1 MIGFSRYYS
10 HIYMEN
16 QRVKI
21 MEEQL
26 NDHRKSIDEL
36 TKEFYKFKMKP
47 VLEDILV
54 FAQFKEVDQ

>member
-1 MIGFSRYYS
+1 
-10 HIYMEN
+10 MEH

-26 NDHRKSIDEL
+26 NDLRKSIDEL

-47 VLEDILV
+47 VL
-54 FAQFKEVDQ
+54 

>member
-1 MIGFSRYYS
+1 
-10 HIYMEN
+10 MEN

-26 NDHRKSIDEL
+26 NDLRKSIDEL

-47 VLEDILV
+47 VLEDILI
-54 FAQFKEVDQ
+54 FCTIQRSRSMI

>member
-1 MIGFSRYYS
+1 L

-16 QRVKI
+16 QRRLKI

-26 NDHRKSIDEL
+26 NKLYKSIDEL

-54 FAQFKEVDQ
+54 FAQFKEVNQ